1 MFKQLNNGVRE
12 AISVYY
18 KTFVLCEKKARLTLQ
33 FTDQTPYNRKFSFLA
48 SLLDEHVSPRIL
60 AAEVRRT

>member
-1 MFKQLNNGVRE
+1 MFITKL
-12 AISVYY
+12 
-18 KTFVLCEKKARLTLQ
+18 LCFAKKKARLTLQ